1 MQEFCETVYTT
12 SDQHKDASAP
22 RMARDKEDL
31 AKLAAKLDQQ
41 SPFSDEVALRN
52 IITGINADTNV
63 NFHNLFIVGKDA
75 VTNME
80 GQAVFS
86 YSHKCTDAVNTLA
99 SPRAVTVDKERGIDP
114 ALLFQRFIVVS
125 QSEDICLEVMKC
137 ELSPYPPSLFEL
149 KNLLRKPDKPPL
161 LHAVRSHVNSSND
174 AILQV
179 IPKTDYYV
187 LDGGSLI
194 HRLKWTGGSTYN
206 SIADAYASF
215 TVDVY
220 GNATVVFDG
229 YDGGPSTKDN
239 AHQSRTRTKVT
250 NKVDI
255 SDATKFVGKKDDF
268 LSNGMN
274 KHALI
279 KLISGRLREM
289 GCHTIQAEGD
299 ADLDIVK
306 AAVAMSAYKSTTLI
320 GEDTDLLVLLLYH
333 APANDCKHL
342 YFRSGKGT
350 PKYNITVLKRLPG
363 DDVCSDLLFIHA
375 FSGCDTTSR
384 IFGVGKKS
392 VVQKVIAGD
401 SVLHECSKVFRTPTA
416 DPATVETTGCNAMVS
431 LFNGGKSDSLASL
444 RYSFL
449 AKKVATAKTFV
460 TPERLPPTTSA
471 TNLHSRRT
479 YLQVMEWLG
488 KNDGM

>member
-1 MQEFCETVYTT
+1 
-12 SDQHKDASAP
+12 
-22 RMARDKEDL
+22 
-31 AKLAAKLDQQ
+31 
-41 SPFSDEVALRN
+41 
-52 IITGINADTNV
+52 
-63 NFHNLFIVGKDA
+63 
-75 VTNME
+75 
-80 GQAVFS
+80 
-86 YSHKCTDAVNTLA
+86 
-99 SPRAVTVDKERGIDP
+99 
-114 ALLFQRFIVVS
+114 
-125 QSEDICLEVMKC
+125 MKY
-137 ELSPYPPSLFEL
+137 ELSPYPPSLFEG
-149 KNLLRKPDKPPL
+149 KNVLRKPDKAPL
-161 LHAVRSHVNSSND
+161 LHAVRNHVNSSND
-174 AILQV
+174 AIQV
-179 IPKTDYYV
+179 IPKTDHYV
-187 LDGGSLI
+187 LDGGLLI
-194 HRLKWTGGSTYN
+194 HRLKWTDGSTYN

-215 TVDVY
+215 TVVVY

-239 AHQSRTRTKVT
+239 AHQRRTRTKVT

-255 SDATKFVGKKDDF
+255 SDAIKFVGKKDDF

-279 KLISGRLREM
+279 KLISGRLREK

-306 AAVAMSAYKSTTLI
+306 AAFAMSEHISVTLI

-342 YFRSGKGT
+342 YFRSDKGT
-350 PKYNITVLKRLPG
+350 PNVYNITVLKRLLR
-363 DDVCSDLLFIHA
+363 DNVCSDLLFIHA
-375 FSGCDTTSR
+375 ISGCDTTSR

-401 SVLHECSKVFRTPTA
+401 SVLHECSKVFRTPTVG
-416 DPATVETTGCNAMVS
+416 PATVETTGCEVMVS

-444 RYSFL
+444 PDSFL

-460 TPERLPPTTSA
+460 TPERLPLTTSA

-479 YLQVMEWLG
+479 YLQVMERLG
-488 KNDGM
+488 NNYGMQPTEWGWAVQGDKQPTQNGSLQLLCRMQHNEMWMQETCT